1 MRRNKLLACLMAGTM
16 AVSITACSGNAN
28 SDATTTPTTTE
39 AVTTQAVT
47 TQGESQETTTQTPQE
62 QKSEASVDFE
72 DGQMGF
78 VQAYN
83 APANAADVELSITDF
98 DGSKA
103 LAVKNLTG
111 KVPFVGIDVSSLCGA
126 SVADVAAVSMKL
138 GVSYEDGSF
147 SACAGKITT
156 WTGTDL
162 VQTGYDWAVYM
173 ESKNPKVATV
183 DVSGVP
189 FTADANNIIVLS
201 LETDNGASAG
211 HGNATLYVDDITF
224 YDKSGKVITADKSVA
239 FAEPAG
245 YSSSGRDSSNLFA
258 VKGAVNFEGF
268 ATSAD
273 AWAQDGF
280 DMPQE
285 VIDAL
290 VPGSVVE
297 IEYKSETGNMW
308 LVIPDAEK
316 GWMRVGQAGTD
327 DPAYINNSGNIAQ
340 ITYEQLAALCGDDVS
355 TWGARMQCESDSAWE
370 VFSVKVGQQAKN
382 LALVNAVTF
391 EGFETKAD
399 AWAQDGFDMPQEVI
413 DALVPGSV
421 VEVTYS
427 SETGNMWLVMPDA
440 EKGWMRVGQA
450 GTEDPAVC
458 DGQKC
463 YVTYEQLAA
472 LCGDDASTWGARM
485 QCESDSAWEVYSVKV
500 GTAAEFAPVNKL
512 TKFEGFETAADAW
525 AQDGFDMPQEIIDAL
540 VPGAVVTVQ
549 YSSESGNV
557 WLVIPD
563 AEKGWMRVGQ
573 AGTEA
578 PALCNGTYAQ
588 ITYEQLAALC
598 GEDVST
604 WGARMQCESDSAWE
618 VYGVWVSAPVTSAE

>member
-382 LALVNAVTF
+382 MAVLNGVDF
-391 EGFETKAD
+391 AGFATKAD
-399 AWAQDGFDMPQEVI
+399 AWAQDGFDMPQEII

-421 VEVTYS
+421 VEITYS
-427 SETGNMWLVMPDA
+427 SETGNMWIVMPDA
-440 EKGWMRVGQA
+440 ANGWMRVGQA

-500 GTAAEFAPVNKL
+500 GTAAEFAPLNKL
-512 TKFEGFETAADAW
+512 VKFEGFETSADAW
-525 AQDGFDMPQEIIDAL
+525 TQNGFDMPQEIIDAL
-540 VPGAVVTVQ
+540 VPGAVVTIR
-549 YSSESGNV
+549 YSSDTGNV
-557 WLVIPD
+557 WIVMPD
-563 AEKGWMRVGQ
+563 AANGWMRVGQ
-573 AGTEA
+573 AGTED

>member
-1 MRRNKLLACLMAGTM
+1 MAGTM
-16 AVSITACSGNAN
+16 AVSITACSGNTN
-28 SDATTTPTTTE
+28 SNATTAPTSGE
-39 AVTTQAVT
+39 AVTT
-47 TQGESQETTTQTPQE
+47 TQEATQETQTEAPQV
-62 QKSEASVDFE
+62 KSDASVDFE

-78 VQAYN
+78 VQAYS
-83 APANAADVELSITDF
+83 APANAADVELSVQDF

-103 LAVKNLTG
+103 LVIKNLTG

-126 SVADVAAVSMKL
+126 NVADIAAVSMKL

-201 LETDNGASAG
+201 LETDNGLDAG

-224 YDKSGKVITADKSVA
+224 YDKSGNVLTADKTVA

-308 LVIPDAEK
+308 LVMPDAEK

-382 LALVNAVTF
+382 MAVLNGVDF
-391 EGFETKAD
+391 AGFATKAD
-399 AWAQDGFDMPQEVI
+399 AWAQDGFDMPQEII

-421 VEVTYS
+421 VEITYS
-427 SETGNMWLVMPDA
+427 SETGNMWIVMPDA
-440 EKGWMRVGQA
+440 ANGWMRVGQA

-500 GTAAEFAPVNKL
+500 GTAAEFAPLNKL
-512 TKFEGFETAADAW
+512 VKFEGFETSADAW
-525 AQDGFDMPQEIIDAL
+525 TQNGFDMPQEIIDAL
-540 VPGAVVTVQ
+540 VPGAVVTIR
-549 YSSESGNV
+549 YSSDTGNV
-557 WLVIPD
+557 WIVMPD
-563 AEKGWMRVGQ
+563 AANGWMRVGQ
-573 AGTEA
+573 AGTED

-598 GEDVST
+598 GDDVST

>member
-156 WTGTDL
+156 WTGADL

-189 FTADANNIIVLS
+189 FTADSNNIIVLS

-308 LVIPDAEK
+308 LVMPDAEK

-463 YVTYEQLAA
+463 Y
-472 LCGDDASTWGARM
+472 
-485 QCESDSAWEVYSVKV
+485 
-500 GTAAEFAPVNKL
+500 
-512 TKFEGFETAADAW
+512 
-525 AQDGFDMPQEIIDAL
+525 
-540 VPGAVVTVQ
+540 
-549 YSSESGNV
+549 
-557 WLVIPD
+557 
-563 AEKGWMRVGQ
+563 
-573 AGTEA
+573 
-578 PALCNGTYAQ
+578 

-618 VYGVWVSAPVTSAE
+618 VYSVKVGTAAEFAPLNKLVKFEGFETSADAWTQNGFDMPQEIIDALVPGAVVTIRYSSDTGNVWIVMPDAANGWMRVGQAGTEDPALCNGTYAQITYEQLAALCGDDVSTWGARMQCESDSAWEVYGVWVSAPVTSAE

>member
-1 MRRNKLLACLMAGTM
+1 MAGTM
-16 AVSITACSGNAN
+16 AVSITACSGNTN
-28 SDATTTPTTTE
+28 SNATTAPTSGE
-39 AVTTQAVT
+39 AVTT
-47 TQGESQETTTQTPQE
+47 TQEATQETQTEAPQV
-62 QKSEASVDFE
+62 KSDASVDFE

-78 VQAYN
+78 VKAYS
-83 APANAADVELSITDF
+83 APANAADVELSVQDF

-103 LAVKNLTG
+103 LVIKNLTG

-126 SVADVAAVSMKL
+126 NVADIAAVSMKL

-201 LETDNGASAG
+201 LETDNGVDAG

-224 YDKSGKVITADKSVA
+224 YDKSGNVLTADKTVA

-245 YSSSGRDSSNLFA
+245 YSSSGRDSSNLYA

-268 ATSAD
+268 ATSAA
-273 AWAQDGF
+273 AWTQDGF

-285 VIDAL
+285 IIDAL

-308 LVIPDAEK
+308 IVMPDAAN
-316 GWMRVGQAGTD
+316 GWMRVGQAGTE

-355 TWGARMQCESDSAWE
+355 TWGARMQCESDGEWE

-382 LALVNAVTF
+382 MAVLNGVDF
-391 EGFETKAD
+391 AGFATKAD
-399 AWAQDGFDMPQEVI
+399 AWAQDGFDMPQEII

-421 VEVTYS
+421 VEITYS
-427 SETGNMWLVMPDA
+427 SESGNMWIVMPDA
-440 EKGWMRVGQA
+440 ANGWMRVGQA

-472 LCGDDASTWGARM
+472 LCGDDVSTWGARM

-500 GTAAEFAPVNKL
+500 GTAAEFAPLNKL
-512 TKFEGFETAADAW
+512 VKFEGFETSADAW
-525 AQDGFDMPQEIIDAL
+525 TQNGFDMPQEIIDAL
-540 VPGAVVTVQ
+540 VPGAVVTIR
-549 YSSESGNV
+549 YSSDTGNV
-557 WLVIPD
+557 WIVMPD
-563 AEKGWMRVGQ
+563 AANGWMRVGQ
-573 AGTEA
+573 AGTED

-598 GEDVST
+598 GDDVST
-604 WGARMQCESDSAWE
+604 WGARMQCEADGAWE
-618 VYGVWVSAPVTSAE
+618 VYGVCVSAPVTSAE

>member
-421 VEVTYS
+421 VEVTYK
-427 SETGNMWLVMPDA
+427 SETGNMWLVIPDA

-573 AGTEA
+573 AGTED

>member
-500 GTAAEFAPVNKL
+500 GTAAEFAPLNKL
-512 TKFEGFETAADAW
+512 VKFEGFETSADAW
-525 AQDGFDMPQEIIDAL
+525 TQNGFDMPQEIIDAL
-540 VPGAVVTVQ
+540 VPGAVVTIR
-549 YSSESGNV
+549 YSSDTGNV
-557 WLVIPD
+557 WIVMPD
-563 AEKGWMRVGQ
+563 AANGWMRVGQ
-573 AGTEA
+573 AGTED

-598 GEDVST
+598 GDDVST

>member
-1 MRRNKLLACLMAGTM
+1 MAGTM
-16 AVSITACSGNAN
+16 AVSITACSGNTN
-28 SDATTTPTTTE
+28 SNATTAPTSGE
-39 AVTTQAVT
+39 AVTT
-47 TQGESQETTTQTPQE
+47 TQEATQETQTEAPQV
-62 QKSEASVDFE
+62 KSDASVDFE

-78 VQAYN
+78 VQAYS
-83 APANAADVELSITDF
+83 APANAADVELSVQDF

-103 LAVKNLTG
+103 LVIKNLTG

-126 SVADVAAVSMKL
+126 NVADIAAVSMKL

-201 LETDNGASAG
+201 LETDNGLDAG

-224 YDKSGKVITADKSVA
+224 YDKSGNVLTADKTVA

-245 YSSSGRDSSNLFA
+245 YSSSGRDSSNLYA

-268 ATSAD
+268 ATSAV
-273 AWAQDGF
+273 AWTQDGF

-285 VIDAL
+285 IIDAL

-308 LVIPDAEK
+308 IVMPDSEK

-355 TWGARMQCESDSAWE
+355 TWGARMQCEADGEWE

-382 LALVNAVTF
+382 MAVVNGVDFA
-391 EGFETKAD
+391 GFATKAD
-399 AWAQDGFDMPQEVI
+399 AWAQDGLDMPQEII

-421 VEVTYS
+421 VEITYS
-427 SETGNMWLVMPDA
+427 SESGNMWIVMPDS

-450 GTEDPAVC
+450 GTDDPAIC

-472 LCGDDASTWGARM
+472 LCGEDVSTWGARM
-485 QCESDSAWEVYSVKV
+485 QCEADSAWEVYSVKV
-500 GTAAEFAPVNKL
+500 GMAAEFAPLNKL
-512 TKFEGFETAADAW
+512 VKFEGFETSAAAW

-540 VPGAVVTVQ
+540 VPGAVVTIC
-549 YSSESGNV
+549 YSSDTGNV
-557 WLVIPD
+557 WIVMPD

-573 AGTEA
+573 AGTED

-598 GEDVST
+598 GDDVST
-604 WGARMQCESDSAWE
+604 WGARMQCESDGAWE

>member
-16 AVSITACSGNAN
+16 AVSITACSGNTN
-28 SDATTTPTTTE
+28 SNATTAPTSGE
-39 AVTTQAVT
+39 AVTT
-47 TQGESQETTTQTPQE
+47 TQEATQETQTEAPQV
-62 QKSEASVDFE
+62 KSDASVDFE

-78 VQAYN
+78 VQAYS
-83 APANAADVELSITDF
+83 APANAADVELSVQDF

-103 LAVKNLTG
+103 LVIKNLTG

-126 SVADVAAVSMKL
+126 NVADIAAVSMKL

-201 LETDNGASAG
+201 LETDNGVDAG

-224 YDKSGKVITADKSVA
+224 YDKSGNVLTADKTVA

-245 YSSSGRDSSNLFA
+245 YSSSGRDSSNLYA

-268 ATSAD
+268 ATSAG
-273 AWAQDGF
+273 AWTQDGF

-285 VIDAL
+285 IIDAL

-308 LVIPDAEK
+308 IVMPDSEK

-355 TWGARMQCESDSAWE
+355 TWGARMQCEADGEWE

-382 LALVNAVTF
+382 MAVVNGVDFA
-391 EGFETKAD
+391 GFATKAD
-399 AWAQDGFDMPQEVI
+399 AWAQDGFDMPQEII

-421 VEVTYS
+421 VEITYS
-427 SETGNMWLVMPDA
+427 SESGNMWIVMPDS
-440 EKGWMRVGQA
+440 EKGWMRVGQV
-450 GTEDPAVC
+450 GTDDPAIC

-472 LCGDDASTWGARM
+472 LCGEDVSTWGARM
-485 QCESDSAWEVYSVKV
+485 QCEADSAWEVYSVKV
-500 GTAAEFAPVNKL
+500 GMAAEFAPLNKL
-512 TKFEGFETAADAW
+512 VKFEGFETSADAW

-540 VPGAVVTVQ
+540 VPGAVVTIR

-557 WLVIPD
+557 WIVMPD

-573 AGTEA
+573 AGTED

-598 GEDVST
+598 GDDVST
-604 WGARMQCESDSAWE
+604 WGARMQCEADGAWE
-618 VYGVWVSAPVTSAE
+618 VYGVCVSAPVTSAE

>member
-16 AVSITACSGNAN
+16 AVSITACSGNTN
-28 SDATTTPTTTE
+28 SNATTAPTSGE
-39 AVTTQAVT
+39 AVTT
-47 TQGESQETTTQTPQE
+47 TQEATQETQTEAPQV
-62 QKSEASVDFE
+62 KSDASVDFE

-78 VQAYN
+78 VQAYS
-83 APANAADVELSITDF
+83 APANAADVELSVQDF

-103 LAVKNLTG
+103 LVIKNLTG

-126 SVADVAAVSMKL
+126 NVADIAAVSMKL

-201 LETDNGASAG
+201 LETDNGVDAG

-224 YDKSGKVITADKSVA
+224 YDKSGNVLTADKTVA

-245 YSSSGRDSSNLFA
+245 YSSSGRDSSNLYA

-268 ATSAD
+268 ATSAG
-273 AWAQDGF
+273 AWTQDGF

-285 VIDAL
+285 IIDAL

-308 LVIPDAEK
+308 I
-316 GWMRVGQAGTD
+316 
-327 DPAYINNSGNIAQ
+327 
-340 ITYEQLAALCGDDVS
+340 
-355 TWGARMQCESDSAWE
+355 
-370 VFSVKVGQQAKN
+370 
-382 LALVNAVTF
+382 
-391 EGFETKAD
+391 
-399 AWAQDGFDMPQEVI
+399 
-413 DALVPGSV
+413 
-421 VEVTYS
+421 
-427 SETGNMWLVMPDA
+427 VMPDA
-440 EKGWMRVGQA
+440 ANGWMRVGQA

-472 LCGDDASTWGARM
+472 LCGDDVSTWGARM
-485 QCESDSAWEVYSVKV
+485 QCEADSAWEVYSVKV
-500 GTAAEFAPVNKL
+500 GMAAEFAPLNKL
-512 TKFEGFETAADAW
+512 VKFEGFETSAAAW

-540 VPGAVVTVQ
+540 VPGAVVTIR

-557 WLVIPD
+557 WIVMPD
-563 AEKGWMRVGQ
+563 AANGWMRVGQ
-573 AGTEA
+573 AGTED

-598 GEDVST
+598 GDDVST
-604 WGARMQCESDSAWE
+604 WGARMQCEADGAWE
-618 VYGVWVSAPVTSAE
+618 VYGVCVSAPVTSAE

>member
-201 LETDNGASAG
+201 LDTDNGASAG

-573 AGTEA
+573 AGTED

>member
-280 DMPQE
+280 DMPKE

-573 AGTEA
+573 AGTED

>member
-16 AVSITACSGNAN
+16 AVSITACSGNTN
-28 SDATTTPTTTE
+28 SNATTAPTSGE
-39 AVTTQAVT
+39 AVTT
-47 TQGESQETTTQTPQE
+47 TQEATQETQTEAPQV
-62 QKSEASVDFE
+62 KSDASVDFE

-78 VQAYN
+78 VQAYS
-83 APANAADVELSITDF
+83 APANAADVELSVQDF

-103 LAVKNLTG
+103 LVIKNLTG

-126 SVADVAAVSMKL
+126 GVADIAAVSMKL

-201 LETDNGASAG
+201 LETDNGLDAG

-224 YDKSGKVITADKSVA
+224 YDKSGNVLTADKTVA

-308 LVIPDAEK
+308 LVMPDAEK
-316 GWMRVGQAGTD
+316 GWMRVGQAGTE

-382 LALVNAVTF
+382 MAVLNGVDF
-391 EGFETKAD
+391 AGFATKAD
-399 AWAQDGFDMPQEVI
+399 AWAQDGFDMPQEII

-421 VEVTYS
+421 VEITYS
-427 SETGNMWLVMPDA
+427 SETGNMWIVMPDA
-440 EKGWMRVGQA
+440 ANGWMRVGQA

-500 GTAAEFAPVNKL
+500 GTAAEFAPLNKL
-512 TKFEGFETAADAW
+512 VKFEGFETSADAW
-525 AQDGFDMPQEIIDAL
+525 TQNGFDMPQEIIDAL
-540 VPGAVVTVQ
+540 VPGAVVTIR
-549 YSSESGNV
+549 YSSDTGNV
-557 WLVIPD
+557 WIVMPD
-563 AEKGWMRVGQ
+563 AANGWMRVGQ
-573 AGTEA
+573 AGTED

-598 GEDVST
+598 GDDVST

>member
-340 ITYEQLAALCGDDVS
+340 ITYEQLAALCVDDVS

-573 AGTEA
+573 AGTED

>member
-16 AVSITACSGNAN
+16 AVSITACSGNTN
-28 SDATTTPTTTE
+28 SNATTAPTSGE
-39 AVTTQAVT
+39 AVTT
-47 TQGESQETTTQTPQE
+47 TQEATQETQTEAPQV
-62 QKSEASVDFE
+62 KSDASVDFE

-78 VQAYN
+78 VQAYS
-83 APANAADVELSITDF
+83 APANAADVELSVQDF

-103 LAVKNLTG
+103 LAIKNLTG

-126 SVADVAAVSMKL
+126 NVADIAAVSMKL

-201 LETDNGASAG
+201 LETDNGVDAG

-224 YDKSGKVITADKSVA
+224 YDKSGNVLTADKTVA

-245 YSSSGRDSSNLFA
+245 YSSSGRDSSNLYA

-268 ATSAD
+268 ATSAA
-273 AWAQDGF
+273 AWTQDGF

-285 VIDAL
+285 IIDAL

-308 LVIPDAEK
+308 IVMPDSEK

-355 TWGARMQCESDSAWE
+355 TWGARMQCEADGEWE

-382 LALVNAVTF
+382 MAVVNGVDFA
-391 EGFETKAD
+391 GFATKAD
-399 AWAQDGFDMPQEVI
+399 AWAQDGLDMPQEII

-421 VEVTYS
+421 VEITYS
-427 SETGNMWLVMPDA
+427 SESGNMWIVMPDS

-450 GTEDPAVC
+450 GTDDPAIC

-472 LCGDDASTWGARM
+472 LCGEDVSTWGARM
-485 QCESDSAWEVYSVKV
+485 QCEADSAWEVYSVKV
-500 GTAAEFAPVNKL
+500 GMAAEFAPLNKL
-512 TKFEGFETAADAW
+512 VKFEGFETSAAAW

-540 VPGAVVTVQ
+540 VPGAVVTIR
-549 YSSESGNV
+549 YSSDTGNV
-557 WLVIPD
+557 WIVMPD

-573 AGTEA
+573 AGTED

-598 GEDVST
+598 GDDVST
-604 WGARMQCESDSAWE
+604 WGARMQCESDGAWE

>member
-1 MRRNKLLACLMAGTM
+1 MAGTM

-39 AVTTQAVT
+39 AVT

-189 FTADANNIIVLS
+189 FTADSNNIIVLS

-308 LVIPDAEK
+308 LVMPDAEK

-463 YVTYEQLAA
+463 Y
-472 LCGDDASTWGARM
+472 
-485 QCESDSAWEVYSVKV
+485 
-500 GTAAEFAPVNKL
+500 
-512 TKFEGFETAADAW
+512 
-525 AQDGFDMPQEIIDAL
+525 
-540 VPGAVVTVQ
+540 
-549 YSSESGNV
+549 
-557 WLVIPD
+557 
-563 AEKGWMRVGQ
+563 
-573 AGTEA
+573 
-578 PALCNGTYAQ
+578 

-618 VYGVWVSAPVTSAE
+618 VYSVKVGTAAEFAPLNKLVKFEGFETSADAWTQNGFDMPQEIIDALVPGAVVTIRYSSDTGNVWIVMPDAANGWMRVGQAGTEDPALCNGTYAQITYEQLAALCGDDVSTWGARMQCESDSAWEVYGVWVSAPVTSAE

>member
-1 MRRNKLLACLMAGTM
+1 MAGTM
-16 AVSITACSGNAN
+16 AVSITACSGNTN
-28 SDATTTPTTTE
+28 SNATTAPTSGE
-39 AVTTQAVT
+39 AVTT
-47 TQGESQETTTQTPQE
+47 TQEATQETQTEAPQV
-62 QKSEASVDFE
+62 KSDASVDFE

-78 VQAYN
+78 VQAYS
-83 APANAADVELSITDF
+83 APANAADVELSVQDF

-573 AGTEA
+573 AGTED

>member
-16 AVSITACSGNAN
+16 AVSITACSGNTN
-28 SDATTTPTTTE
+28 SNATTAPTSGE
-39 AVTTQAVT
+39 AVTT
-47 TQGESQETTTQTPQE
+47 TQEATQETQTEAPQV
-62 QKSEASVDFE
+62 KSDASVDFE

-78 VQAYN
+78 VQAYS
-83 APANAADVELSITDF
+83 APANAADVELSVQDF

-103 LAVKNLTG
+103 LVIKNLTG

-126 SVADVAAVSMKL
+126 NVADIAAVSMKL

-201 LETDNGASAG
+201 LETDNGVDAG

-224 YDKSGKVITADKSVA
+224 YDKSGNVLTADKTVA

-245 YSSSGRDSSNLFA
+245 YSSSGRDSSNLYA

-268 ATSAD
+268 ATSAG
-273 AWAQDGF
+273 AWTQDGF

-285 VIDAL
+285 IIDAL

-308 LVIPDAEK
+308 IVMPDSEK

-355 TWGARMQCESDSAWE
+355 TWGARMQCEADGEWE

-382 LALVNAVTF
+382 MAVVNGVDFA
-391 EGFETKAD
+391 GFATKAD
-399 AWAQDGFDMPQEVI
+399 AWAQDGFDMPQEII

-421 VEVTYS
+421 VEITYS
-427 SETGNMWLVMPDA
+427 SESGNMWIVMPDS
-440 EKGWMRVGQA
+440 EKGWMRVGQV
-450 GTEDPAVC
+450 GTDDPAIC

-472 LCGDDASTWGARM
+472 LCGEDVSTWGARM
-485 QCESDSAWEVYSVKV
+485 QCEADSAWEVYSVKV
-500 GTAAEFAPVNKL
+500 GMAAEFAPLNKL
-512 TKFEGFETAADAW
+512 VKFEGFETSADAW

-540 VPGAVVTVQ
+540 VPGAVVTIR

-557 WLVIPD
+557 WIVMPD

-573 AGTEA
+573 AGTED

-588 ITYEQLAALC
+588 ITYEQIAALC
-598 GEDVST
+598 GDDVST
-604 WGARMQCESDSAWE
+604 WGSTMQCESDSAWE

>member
-16 AVSITACSGNAN
+16 AVSITACSGNTN
-28 SDATTTPTTTE
+28 SNATTAPTSGE
-39 AVTTQAVT
+39 AVTT
-47 TQGESQETTTQTPQE
+47 TQEATQETQTEAPQV
-62 QKSEASVDFE
+62 KSDASVDFE

-78 VQAYN
+78 VQAYS
-83 APANAADVELSITDF
+83 APANAADVELSVQDF

-103 LAVKNLTG
+103 LVIKNLTG

-126 SVADVAAVSMKL
+126 NVADIAAVSMKL

-201 LETDNGASAG
+201 LETDNGVDAG

-224 YDKSGKVITADKSVA
+224 YDKSGNVLTADKTVA

-308 LVIPDAEK
+308 LVMPDAEK

-355 TWGARMQCESDSAWE
+355 TWGARMQCEADGEWE

-382 LALVNAVTF
+382 MAVVNGVDFA
-391 EGFETKAD
+391 GFATKAD
-399 AWAQDGFDMPQEVI
+399 AWAQDGLDMPQEII

-421 VEVTYS
+421 VEITYS
-427 SETGNMWLVMPDA
+427 SESGNMWIVMPDS

-450 GTEDPAVC
+450 GTDDPAIC

-472 LCGDDASTWGARM
+472 LCGEDVSTWGARM
-485 QCESDSAWEVYSVKV
+485 QCEADSAWEVYSVKV
-500 GTAAEFAPVNKL
+500 GTAAEFAPLNKL
-512 TKFEGFETAADAW
+512 VKFEGFETSAAAW

-540 VPGAVVTVQ
+540 VPGAVVTIR

-557 WLVIPD
+557 WIVMPD

-573 AGTEA
+573 AGTED

-598 GEDVST
+598 GDDVST
-604 WGARMQCESDSAWE
+604 WGARMQCEADGAWE

>member
-1 MRRNKLLACLMAGTM
+1 MAGTM
-16 AVSITACSGNAN
+16 AVSITACSGNTN
-28 SDATTTPTTTE
+28 SNATTAPTSSE
-39 AVTTQAVT
+39 AVTT
-47 TQGESQETTTQTPQE
+47 TQEATQETQTEAPQV
-62 QKSEASVDFE
+62 KSDASVDFE

-78 VQAYN
+78 VQAYS
-83 APANAADVELSITDF
+83 APANAADVELSVQDF

-103 LAVKNLTG
+103 LVIKNLTG

-126 SVADVAAVSMKL
+126 NVADIAAVSMKL

-201 LETDNGASAG
+201 LETDNGVDAG

-224 YDKSGKVITADKSVA
+224 YDKSGNVLTADKTVA

-245 YSSSGRDSSNLFA
+245 YSSSGRDSSNLYA

-268 ATSAD
+268 ATSAG
-273 AWAQDGF
+273 AWTQDGF

-285 VIDAL
+285 IIDAL

-308 LVIPDAEK
+308 IVMPDAAN
-316 GWMRVGQAGTD
+316 GWMRVGQAGTE

-463 YVTYEQLAA
+463 YITYEQLAA

-525 AQDGFDMPQEIIDAL
+525 AQDGFDMPQEIIAAL

-557 WLVIPD
+557 WLVMPD

-573 AGTEA
+573 AGTED

>member
-1 MRRNKLLACLMAGTM
+1 MAGTM
-16 AVSITACSGNAN
+16 AVSITACSGNTN
-28 SDATTTPTTTE
+28 SNATTAPTSSE
-39 AVTTQAVT
+39 AVTT
-47 TQGESQETTTQTPQE
+47 TQEATQETQTEAPQV
-62 QKSEASVDFE
+62 KSDASVDFE

-78 VQAYN
+78 VQAYS
-83 APANAADVELSITDF
+83 APANAADVELSVQDF

-103 LAVKNLTG
+103 LVIKNLTG

-126 SVADVAAVSMKL
+126 NVADIAAVSMKL

-201 LETDNGASAG
+201 LETDNGLDAG

-224 YDKSGKVITADKSVA
+224 YDKSGNVLTADKTVA

-273 AWAQDGF
+273 AWAKDGF

-308 LVIPDAEK
+308 LVMPDAEK

-427 SETGNMWLVMPDA
+427 SETENMWLVMPDA

-463 YVTYEQLAA
+463 YITYEQLAA

-525 AQDGFDMPQEIIDAL
+525 AQDGFDMPQEIIAAL

-557 WLVIPD
+557 WLVMPD

-573 AGTEA
+573 AGTED